1 MDRQAWYAVRV
12 RTNYESRTVTF
23 LRSTGHVVFHPTYRD
38 QRRWSDRVKQLEV
51 PLFSGYIFCHMD
63 INQRLPVLQAPGA
76 MDIVKFGK
84 TFVPVPDE
92 EIEAVRTIVSSPLL
106 ARPCPYL
113 NIGERVRIEIGPL
126 AGVEGILL
134 ERKAD
139 TRLVLSVDMLQR
151 SIAIEVNLDWV
162 KSVNPS
168 FAGLL
173 SDDVTEKGAEVR
185 VN

>member
-12 RTNYESRTVTF
+12 RTNYESTTATF
-23 LRSTGHVVFHPTYRD
+23 LRSTGHVIFHPTYRD

-63 INQRLPVLQAPGA
+63 INRRLPVLQAPGA

-92 EIEAVRTIVSSPLL
+92 EINSVRTIVSSPLL
-106 ARPCPYL
+106 AKPCPYL
-113 NIGERVRIEIGPL
+113 NIGERVRVEVGPL

-134 ERKAD
+134 ERKND
-139 TRLVLSVDMLQR
+139 TRLVLSVNLLQR
-151 SIAIEVNLDWV
+151 SIAIEVNLEWV
-162 KSVNPS
+162 KPVNPS
-168 FAGLL
+168 FANLL
-173 SDDVTEKGAEVR
+173 SDDITGKSTEVS